1 MFLSRLCH
9 VYTSSRLF
17 TYLRFLLPLY
27 MDSAS
32 CHLDFKFISPDNMS
46 RPPPN
51 DQRSK
56 NIMLACQVSAPC
68 GFVCLARGRVV
79 QHCHRTDST
88 NLLGRM
94 ERLDPCLIS
103 ADLSV
108 STRTPSTGDPRTR
121 TPARGRANTRTPGRG
136 GGGGTSTAN
145 PSKYN
150 KTSLPEAFQPTWQST
165 EQNLKSSPEAFKQT
179 DQPTQQS
186 TNQPTYNLQNNPII
200 QPLEFFFNNT
210 FLIF

>member
-108 STRTPSTGDPRTR
+108 STRTPSTGDPRTADPRTRTPARR

-136 GGGGTSTAN
+136 GGRGNQHGE
-145 PSKYN
+145 P
-150 KTSLPEAFQPTWQST
+150 
-165 EQNLKSSPEAFKQT
+165 
-179 DQPTQQS
+179 QQV
-186 TNQPTYNLQNNPII
+186 
-200 QPLEFFFNNT
+200 
-210 FLIF
+210 